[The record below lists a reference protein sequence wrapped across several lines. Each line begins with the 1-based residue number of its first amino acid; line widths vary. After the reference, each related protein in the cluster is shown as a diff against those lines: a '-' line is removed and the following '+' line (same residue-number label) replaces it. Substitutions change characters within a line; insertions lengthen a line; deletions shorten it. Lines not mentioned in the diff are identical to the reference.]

1 MIEKKTNKGRVRNGS
16 AFFYCASSAKVEQM
30 EVNLSY
36 IIKWLKSIPYI
47 PGEYK
52 EQKITIPLPDNRNN
66 EVR

>member
-1 MIEKKTNKGRVRNGS
+1 MALPFFIVHRQPKLNK
-16 AFFYCASSAKVEQM
+16 M